1 MDMANTINQYGMD
14 KANTKMSQ
22 LDKSSKHKIKTAQML
37 FSNLKECIKNLL
49 QGVLKMH
56 QYRIVNR
63 DIKEENIMANY
74 NEETKKVDLRFI
86 DYGLSENLTPEYC
99 THYSNIIMQGTYIL
113 IAPEIFIIYNINKY
127 SNYNDE
133 YIMNKINTDINSYV
147 KKMHQDL
154 KLDTSDMNNKINK
167 IYFEIKNLF
176 NNHKILEKYFGV
188 NDNLNG
194 YLQKNDVYSLG
205 ITLYEFL
212 NVYTTLIDVKKDLRL
227 NDLLKNMITL
237 NPNERFNALQCL
249 QHPYFK

>member
-1 MDMANTINQYGMD
+1 
-14 KANTKMSQ
+14 
-22 LDKSSKHKIKTAQML
+22 
-37 FSNLKECIKNLL
+37 
-49 QGVLKMH
+49 
-56 QYRIVNR
+56 
-63 DIKEENIMANY
+63 
-74 NEETKKVDLRFI
+74 
-86 DYGLSENLTPEYC
+86 
-99 THYSNIIMQGTYIL
+99 
-113 IAPEIFIIYNINKY
+113 
-127 SNYNDE
+127 
-133 YIMNKINTDINSYV
+133 MNKINTDINSYV